1 MHKVLNFLSERK
13 IIVAFSGLIISYLIY
28 LGIIRGISFKL
39 NGDFYTIL
47 STISACKNYISG
59 NFNPDLFPDALLY
72 SPHTNILSWIIA
84 FFSSLFNFEPLKAF
98 YLYAPL
104 SLIAFIFSFDFFLE
118 KLSLNPSKRAL
129 VIIST
134 ILLTPTISN
143 INYIG
148 DTTFTI
154 SDILTTAFTWRLPG
168 FALFF
173 ICIGI
178 VMEIFKHPSTKRNLI
193 LAATSFL
200 LCNIYLVNFIV
211 LLILVIVYL
220 SYSALK
226 HESIK
231 NIFTA
236 LAFIVIGGLINLFFW
251 QFYNVF
257 SLITESY
264 RDFQSSL
271 IIQNPDDYDRN
282 SLRYYL
288 NTMSISLFS
297 LILLNK
303 EKNRLIILGTITCLV
318 IILSSLFMP
327 SVNIPYFWH
336 FSIFLKIF
344 LVIIFYKNFNFKIHS
359 YATASIIVL
368 TITIFTTF
376 TARSLTAVEN
386 RPDNQKN
393 LYQNLKQLKLNEGII
408 LSDERT
414 SNTLQSIEGY
424 KVYNI
429 PSGHV
434 ASREVSELNSKKTDE
449 LNKTLRSYNYQK
461 LNDFFIKN
469 KITYVVLNKDAAFTE
484 TFKLLNSNDLLF
496 YPKISQ
502 EANLTVIKIIP
513 IR

>member
-1 MHKVLNFLSERK
+1 MYKALNFLSERK
-13 IIVAFSGLIISYLIY
+13 IIVAFSGLIVSYLVY
-28 LGIIRGISFKL
+28 LGIIEGISFKL

-72 SPHTNILSWIIA
+72 SPHTNILSWAIA
-84 FFSSLFNFEPLKAF
+84 FLSNLFNFEPLKAF

-104 SLIAFIFSFDFFLE
+104 SLIIFIFSFDFFLE
-118 KLSLNPSKRAL
+118 KLKMKPSRRAL

-134 ILLTPTISN
+134 ILLAPTISN

-148 DTTFTI
+148 DNVFTI
-154 SDILTTAFTWRLPG
+154 SDILTTTLTWRLPG

-178 VMEIFKHPSTKRNLI
+178 AMEIFEHPSTKKNFI
-193 LAATSFL
+193 LATISFL

-211 LLILVIVYL
+211 LLILVTVYL
-220 SYSALK
+220 SYSAFK

-231 NIFTA
+231 NILTA
-236 LAFIVIGGLINLFFW
+236 LVFIVIGGSVNLFFW

-257 SLITESY
+257 SLIMESY

-271 IIQNPDDYDRN
+271 MIQNPDDYDRN

-288 NTMSISLFS
+288 NTMSISMFG

-303 EKNRLIILGTITCLV
+303 EKNRLIVLGTITCMV
-318 IILSSLFMP
+318 IVLSSLLIP
-327 SVNIPYFWH
+327 SVNIPYFWQ

-368 TITIFTTF
+368 IITIFTAF
-376 TARSLTAVEN
+376 TARSLTAVEK
-386 RPDNQKN
+386 RTDSQKD
-393 LYQNLKQLKLNEGII
+393 LYQNLKQLNLNEGVI

-414 SNTLQSIEGY
+414 SNTLQSIEDY

-429 PSGHV
+429 PSGHI
-434 ASREVSELNSKKTDE
+434 ASHEISKLNSKKTDE

-484 TFKLLNSNDLLF
+484 TFKLLDSNDLSF

-513 IR
+513 IK